1 MRSLRELREIFVQ
14 KIPRPRRDRTL
25 RAAAPVSPLHP
36 SRPPPSDSGQTSER
50 RGRIP
55 ATDYARS
62 ALVGTVASSI
72 IAFVSAYGPTF
83 SILPPAAAIN
93 SNNLLFLEAWR
104 AVDKAYVDKTFNS
117 VAWFKIRE
125 ATIKK
130 TSMNTTEETYVAIR
144 DMLSLLQDP
153 FTRFLEPEKYAS
165 LSESTMSGNI
175 TGVGIEM
182 AYGSEDE
189 NQNDI
194 VVVAPTPGGPAD
206 LAGIRS
212 SDIIT
217 AIDGRS
223 VKGLS
228 LYEVA
233 DVLQGPTNSEVQLSL
248 TRRVNDGL
256 REVVPE
262 EHVSVTITRQRYSL
276 VPVQSKVCE
285 QVIGSGLRVEYI
297 RLTTFNQL
305 SAAMVRDALQAGIDD
320 DATAFVLDL
329 RSNPGGLFPGAVDI
343 ARYFINDGV
352 IVYIADSQG
361 IRDVFEANNDAL
373 VPSAPLTLLVDQGTA
388 SASEVLAGSLRD
400 NGRARIVGDTTF
412 GKGLIQTLVP
422 LSDGSAVS
430 VTVARYQTPSRMDIN
445 KIGIQPDDHLP
456 NVTVESEGRTAE
468 LPKNPDMFCEA
479 FASDSALSRRLFPQS
494 R

>member
-1 MRSLRELREIFVQ
+1 M
-14 KIPRPRRDRTL
+14 
-25 RAAAPVSPLHP
+25 
-36 SRPPPSDSGQTSER
+36 
-50 RGRIP
+50 
-55 ATDYARS
+55 
-62 ALVGTVASSI
+62 
-72 IAFVSAYGPTF
+72 SAYGPTF

-262 EHVSVTITRQRYSL
+262 EHVSVTITRQ
-276 VPVQSKVCE
+276 
-285 QVIGSGLRVEYI
+285 
-297 RLTTFNQL
+297 
-305 SAAMVRDALQAGIDD
+305 
-320 DATAFVLDL
+320 
-329 RSNPGGLFPGAVDI
+329 
-343 ARYFINDGV
+343 
-352 IVYIADSQG
+352 
-361 IRDVFEANNDAL
+361 
-373 VPSAPLTLLVDQGTA
+373 
-388 SASEVLAGSLRD
+388 
-400 NGRARIVGDTTF
+400 
-412 GKGLIQTLVP
+412 
-422 LSDGSAVS
+422 
-430 VTVARYQTPSRMDIN
+430 
-445 KIGIQPDDHLP
+445 
-456 NVTVESEGRTAE
+456 
-468 LPKNPDMFCEA
+468 
-479 FASDSALSRRLFPQS
+479 
-494 R
+494 

>member
-1 MRSLRELREIFVQ
+1 MLR
-14 KIPRPRRDRTL
+14 
-25 RAAAPVSPLHP
+25 
-36 SRPPPSDSGQTSER
+36 
-50 RGRIP
+50 
-55 ATDYARS
+55 YA
-62 ALVGTVASSI
+62 I
-72 IAFVSAYGPTF
+72 CYP
-83 SILPPAAAIN
+83 
-93 SNNLLFLEAWR
+93 
-104 AVDKAYVDKTFNS
+104 
-117 VAWFKIRE
+117 
-125 ATIKK
+125 
-130 TSMNTTEETYVAIR
+130 
-144 DMLSLLQDP
+144 LLQDP

-285 QVIGSGLRVEYI
+285 QVIGSGLR
-297 RLTTFNQL
+297 LSTFGLQPSINFL
-305 SAAMVRDALQAGIDD
+305 RAMVRDALQAGIDD

-329 RSNPGGLFPGAVDI
+329 RSTNPGGLFPGAVDI

-400 NGRARIVGDTTF
+400 NGRARN
-412 GKGLIQTLVP
+412 
-422 LSDGSAVS
+422 
-430 VTVARYQTPSRMDIN
+430 RW
-445 KIGIQPDDHLP
+445 
-456 NVTVESEGRTAE
+456 
-468 LPKNPDMFCEA
+468 
-479 FASDSALSRRLFPQS
+479 
-494 R
+494 